1 MKHLLLFEELDYSF
15 NKDNKFKYEFKDSKG
30 SHYKVA
36 FTGPFKDMGMKEAKT
51 GITYDME
58 FTADDMSYK
67 SLTNSGE
74 PFSVTNFIFDN
85 ILKDFLNSN
94 KVDTISII
102 PIDVD
107 DDISRYETKK
117 FSRYNLYLRSIN
129 RIFNNTHW
137 KVIKLEYEEDNELV
151 RHILLIN
158 SKSEFWRKNSIGFK
172 SEMGDKILEL
182 KVLSKLSNSGSTKE
196 FDIILDEP
204 FNNKSLSSNILLRKR
219 LSEEELSE
227 EGMPPGLKQVILKAY
242 KRNPKL
248 AISINNLKFLKDT
261 LEEKRVLK
269 CEYCN
274 KGPLIIYDTFFVKNF
289 DTDYI
294 KYGSFRSKNGAT
306 CDHKTPVSKV
316 GDKFNYKNLAV
327 CCSTCNTRKGNMTY
341 EEWTHYLNTKE
352 LPPKIKKLPGEPVS
366 NYSKVYKNIIK
377 NKIFKVEKEEKDK
390 YIQLKTVKDYKY
402 LDIDKIINLMVRGRG
417 EIKKLNDDE
426 YIINFKEKE
435 EIKF

>member
-1 MKHLLLFEELDYSF
+1 MKHLLLFEELNYSF
-15 NKDNKFKYEFKDSKG
+15 NKENKFKYEFKDSKG
-30 SHYKVA
+30 SHYKVG
-36 FTGPFKDMGMKEAKT
+36 FSGPFKDMGIKEAET

-67 SLTNSGE
+67 SLTNAGE

-85 ILKDFLNSN
+85 ILKDFINSN

-107 DDISRYETKK
+107 DDISRYEDKK
-117 FSRYNLYLRSIN
+117 FSRYKLYLRSIN

-158 SKSEFWRKNSIGFK
+158 SKSEFWRKNTTEFK
-172 SEMGDKILEL
+172 TEMGDKILEL
-182 KVLSKLSNSGSTKE
+182 RVLSNSSKSGSTKE

-204 FNNKSLSSNILLRKR
+204 SNNQSLSSKILLRRR

-227 EGMPPGLKQVILKAY
+227 EGMPPGLKQIILKAY
-242 KRNPKL
+242 KKNPKL

-261 LEEKRVLK
+261 LKKEGVLK

-274 KGPLIIYDTFFVKNF
+274 KGPLIIYDNFFTKSF

-294 KYGSFRSKNGAT
+294 KYGSFKSKNGAT
-306 CDHKTPVSKV
+306 CDHKNPISK
-316 GDKFNYKNLAV
+316 GGSKFTYENLAV
-327 CCSTCNTRKGNMTY
+327 CCSTCNTRKGSMTY
-341 EEWTHYLNTKE
+341 DQWMHYLETKE
-352 LPPKIKKLPGEPVS
+352 LPPTIKKLPGEPIS
-366 NYSKVYKNIIK
+366 NYTRVYKNITK
-377 NKIFKVEKEEKDK
+377 NIIFKIEEEEKDK
-390 YIQLKTVKDYKY
+390 YIQFKVAKEYKY
-402 LDIDKIINLMVRGRG
+402 LDVDKIVKLIVRGRG
-417 EIKKLNDDE
+417 DIKKISDDE
-426 YIINFKEKE
+426 YYISFK
-435 EIKF
+435 

>member
-1 MKHLLLFEELDYSF
+1 MKHLLLFEELNYSF

-36 FTGPFKDMGMKEAKT
+36 FSGPFKDIGMKGAET

-85 ILKDFLNSN
+85 ILKDFINSN

-107 DDISRYETKK
+107 EDIPRHENKK
-117 FSRYNLYLRSIN
+117 FSRYHLYLRSIN
-129 RIFNNTHW
+129 RVFNNTHW

-158 SKSEFWRKNSIGFK
+158 SKSEFWRKNNIGFK

-182 KVLSKLSNSGSTKE
+182 KVLSKSSNSGSTKE

-204 FNNKSLSSNILLRKR
+204 FNNKSLSSNVLLRKR

-227 EGMPPGLKQVILKAY
+227 EGMPPGLKQIILKAY
-242 KRNPKL
+242 KKNPKL

-261 LEEKRVLK
+261 LEEKKILK

-274 KGPLIIYDTFFVKNF
+274 KGPLVIYDTFFVKNF

-306 CDHKTPVSKV
+306 CDHKNPISK
-316 GDKFNYKNLAV
+316 GGSKFTYDNLAV
-327 CCSTCNTRKGNMTY
+327 CCSTCNTRKGNMSY
-341 EEWTHYLNTKE
+341 EEWTHYLKTKE
-352 LPPKIKKLPGEPVS
+352 LPPTIKKLPGEPISDYDRVL
-366 NYSKVYKNIIK
+366 KNISR
-377 NKIFKVEKEEKDK
+377 NKIFKVEKKEKDN
-390 YIQLKTVKDYKY
+390 YIQFSVFSDYNY
-402 LDIDKIINLMVRGRG
+402 LDIYKIIKLIVRGRG
-417 EIKKLNDDE
+417 AVRRINDNLYLIDFKK
-426 YIINFKEKE
+426 
-435 EIKF
+435 